1 MIWTFLGPFQI
12 SYSAER
18 VENNPTLKHAQCL
31 EAEVVIQS
39 QLRAL
44 TVALI
49 I

>member
-12 SYSAER
+12 SYSAE
-18 VENNPTLKHAQCL
+18 NKPTLKHEQCL
-31 EAEVVIQS
+31 EAEGVIQS